1 METQVQVTERAI
13 FARLS
18 RKLKKEGQTLHRC
31 RRDSRWFNDMGPYY
45 TVDIGSNSVVD
56 RGFSDLDEW
65 AREIGVLKPYEQMVN

>member
-1 METQVQVTERAI
+1 MKTQVPVTERAL

-45 TVDIGSNSVVD
+45 TVDIDSNSVID
-56 RGFSDLDEW
+56 RGLSKLEVW
-65 AREIGVLKPYEQMVN
+65 GREVGVLKPYECVVN